1 MLVDAPLYKKLLLF
15 YGAKKVDMDLLE
27 SGTIHAKV
35 ARDPIP
41 VMEHRQIAFHRM
53 LIEHKDNHDL
63 EETVCQ
69 GCRKLAPLA
78 TPVPANHIWLDKM
91 RF

>member
-1 MLVDAPLYKKLLLF
+1 MEDKGFVLVDAPLYKKLLLF

-53 LIEHKDNHDL
+53 LIEHKDDHEL
-63 EETVCQ
+63 EENVLHT
-69 GCRKLAPLA
+69 RKSLL
-78 TPVPANHIWLDKM
+78 
-91 RF
+91 